1 MPDVSV
7 PVAVRLEF
15 VSVNVPPPVSLPA
28 PALIAAPVSKGV
40 TELPNSVTLAL
51 SAVSVDPVPCTA
63 RPLDPSCV
71 AVMRPPP
78 ERTTVPPA
86 SATAP
91 SEPAPLVRTP
101 KNPVAV
107 IFEFAPDA
115 KAPGELSPKV
125 VILAP
130 PIEICPPETA
140 WIADELTPDV
150 TTVVKA
156 VDAIAPPLLA

>member
-1 MPDVSV
+1 M
-7 PVAVRLEF
+7 AVRYEF
-15 VSVNVPPPVSLPA
+15 VSVNVPPPASSPA
-28 PALIAAPVSKGV
+28 PALTAAPVSKGD
-40 TELPNSVTLAL
+40 TESPNSVTLTP
-51 SAVSVDPVPCTA
+51 SAVSVDPVPCTT

-71 AVMRPPP
+71 VIMKPPP

-86 SATAP
+86 SATAA

-107 IFEFAPDA
+107 IVEFAPDA

-130 PIEICPPETA
+130 PTEICPPETA
-140 WIADELTPDV
+140 SIAAELAPDV

-156 VDAIAPPLLA
+156 VDEIAPPLLA